1 MGLCLL
7 AIFLLAFTGGLAV
20 DAAAQPPPPAP
31 SEKKGAGPAP
41 AGRVRVF
48 LDCGDCFQDFLRTDV
63 QFVDFVRDRADSDV
77 HVLITDIRT
86 GSGGR
91 EYTVTF
97 TGGDRF
103 PGVDKKLTTVTRSSD
118 ADDVVRRQLANT
130 LRVGLIGYVTSTGVP
145 RELALTVNLGRPS
158 EDSAA
163 STDKW
168 NNWVFSLEGSA
179 SVDAEESNSERHFGA
194 EIGADRITPNWKI
207 TLGIEADSNK
217 EEFDLD
223 DDEAPVE
230 VIRKDQE
237 FRWLAVK
244 ALGEHWSVGAEGNL
258 GSSTYQNTKLS
269 LSAAPAIEFN
279 VFPYSMYTRRQLR
292 AKYSLGFERLEYY
305 EETIFLKTAE
315 TLPRHQMTIAFEQR
329 EQWGSL
335 NARAEWSQYLH
346 DLSKSRLELDGE
358 VSLRLFR
365 GLSLSTEMNASRI
378 HDQLSLPR
386 RSATEQEIL
395 LRQRQLASGYEYR
408 LAFNVRY
415 TFGSIFS
422 SVVNPRFGR

>member
-1 MGLCLL
+1 MRLYLPFFFLL
-7 AIFLLAFTGGLAV
+7 AISGGFTS
-20 DAAAQPPPPAP
+20 DAAAQPPAPPPENQAV
-31 SEKKGAGPAP
+31 ERAP

-48 LDCGDCFQDFLRTDV
+48 LDCGYCFQDFLRTEIS
-63 QFVDFVRDRADSDV
+63 FVDFVRDRSDSDV

-103 PGVDKKLTTVTRSSD
+103 RGVDKKLTTVTSSSD

-130 LRVGLIGYVTSTGVP
+130 LRVGLIDYVTRTGVP
-145 RELALTVNLGRPS
+145 RELAMTVKLGQPVG
-158 EDSAA
+158 DSAA
-163 STDKW
+163 STDRW

-179 SVDAEESNSERHFGA
+179 SVDAEESNRQRHFGA

-223 DDEAPVE
+223 DEEAPVE
-230 VIRKDQE
+230 VTRKDQE
-237 FRWLAVK
+237 LRWLAVK
-244 ALGEHWSVGAEGNL
+244 ALGEHWSIGAEGDL
-258 GSSTYQNTKLS
+258 GSSTYRNRKLRVR
-269 LSAAPAIEFN
+269 AAPAIEFN

-292 AKYSLGFERLEYY
+292 ARYSLGGERLKYY
-305 EETIFLKTAE
+305 EETIFLKTEE
-315 TLPRHQMTIAFEQR
+315 TLPRQQLSVAFEQR
-329 EQWGSL
+329 EPWGSL
-335 NARAEWSQYLH
+335 DGRAEWSQYLH
-346 DLSKSRLELDGE
+346 DLSKSRLEFEGE
-358 VSLRLFR
+358 VSLRLVR
-365 GLSLSTEMNASRI
+365 GLSLSTRMNASRI

-395 LRQRQLASGYEYR
+395 LRQRQLASGYEYS
-408 LAFNVRY
+408 LSFNVRY

>member
-1 MGLCLL
+1 MRLCLL
-7 AIFLLAFTGGLAV
+7 AFFLVAYSGGPAAT
-20 DAAAQPPPPAP
+20 AAAQPPTAPAGEARQATPAP
-31 SEKKGAGPAP
+31 S
-41 AGRVRVF
+41 GRVRVF
-48 LDCGDCFQDFLRTDV
+48 LDCQYCFADFLRTDIH
-63 QFVDFVRDRADSDV
+63 FVDFVRDRSDSDV
-77 HVLITDIRT
+77 HVLITAIRT

-103 PGVDKKLTTVTRSSD
+103 PGVDKKLTTVTSSSD

-130 LRVGLIGYVTSTGVP
+130 LRVGLLGYVTSAGVP
-145 RELALTVNLGRPS
+145 RELALTVSLGRPD
-158 EDSAA
+158 EDSEAL
-163 STDKW
+163 TDRW
-168 NNWVFSLEGSA
+168 NNWVFSLAGSA
-179 SVDAEESNSERHFGA
+179 SVNAEESNRERHFGA
-194 EIGADRITPNWKI
+194 EIGADRITPDWKI

-217 EEFDLD
+217 QEFDLD
-223 DDEAPVE
+223 EDATPVE

-244 ALGEHWSVGAEGNL
+244 ALGEHWSVGAEGDL
-258 GSSTYQNTKLS
+258 GSSTYRNRKLRVRV
-269 LSAAPAIEFN
+269 APAIEFN

-292 AKYSLGFERLEYY
+292 ARYSLGLERLRYY
-305 EETIFLKTAE
+305 EETIFLKTRE
-315 TLPRHQMTIAFEQR
+315 TLPRQQMSLAFEQR

-335 NARAEWSQYLH
+335 NGRAQWSQYLH
-346 DLSKSRLELDGE
+346 DVSKSRFEVDGQ
-358 VSLRLFR
+358 VSLRVFR
-365 GLSLSTEMNASRI
+365 GLSLATAMNASRI

-395 LRQRQLASGYEYR
+395 LRQRQLASGYEYS
-408 LAFNVRY
+408 LSFNIRY